1 MVTPQLELG
10 GLVSPSPYT
19 VNESLLLG
27 MRALDRLKAS
37 VAMKATRRSV
47 ELPNGETFDFFSK
60 PVTLAQRARA
70 QKQAGN
76 DNATDFALQLLVMMA
91 EDENGAKLFS
101 AGEIAELRNELP
113 ASVVE
118 ALMLQLLQD
127 ADPEEE
133 AADPKSS
140 SSSSKR
146 TTS

>member
-1 MVTPQLELG
+1 M
-10 GLVSPSPYT
+10 S
-19 VNESLLLG
+19 ESLLLG

-37 VAMKATRRSV
+37 VVMKATRRSV
-47 ELPNGETFDFFSK
+47 ELPNGDEFEFYSK

-91 EDENGAKLFS
+91 EDENGSKLFS

-118 ALMLQLLQD
+118 ALMLQLLQE
-127 ADPEEE
+127 AEAAEEE
-133 AADPKSS
+133 DASPKPSRT
-140 SSSSKR
+140 SSKK
-146 TTS
+146 TDF

>member
-1 MVTPQLELG
+1 M
-10 GLVSPSPYT
+10 S
-19 VNESLLLG
+19 ESLLLG

-47 ELPNGETFDFFSK
+47 ELPNGDEFEFYSK

>member
-1 MVTPQLELG
+1 M
-10 GLVSPSPYT
+10 S
-19 VNESLLLG
+19 ESLLLG

-37 VAMKATRRSV
+37 VVMKATRRSV
-47 ELPNGETFDFFSK
+47 ELPNGDEFEFYSK

-91 EDENGAKLFS
+91 EDENGSKLFS

-140 SSSSKR
+140 SSSSKK

>member
-1 MVTPQLELG
+1 
-10 GLVSPSPYT
+10 
-19 VNESLLLG
+19 

-47 ELPNGETFDFFSK
+47 ELPNGEEFEFFSR

-70 QKQAGN
+70 QKLATN
-76 DNATDFALQLLVMMA
+76 DTPAEYALQLLVLMA
-91 EDENGAKLFS
+91 QDENGQKLFMP
-101 AGEIAELRNELP
+101 ADIGELRNELP

-127 ADPEEE
+127 AEPEEGDE
-133 AADPKSS
+133 PLDPKSS
-140 SSSSKR
+140 SSSSKK

>member
-1 MVTPQLELG
+1 
-10 GLVSPSPYT
+10 
-19 VNESLLLG
+19 

-37 VAMKATRRSV
+37 VVMKATRRSV

-91 EDENGAKLFS
+91 EDENGSKLFA
-101 AGEIAELRNELP
+101 AGELAELRNELP

-118 ALMLQLLQD
+118 ALMLQLLQE
-127 ADPEEE
+127 AE
-133 AADPKSS
+133 AADEEDASPKPSRASS
-140 SSSSKR
+140 RKTDS
-146 TTS
+146 